1 MMLDANQPPATDH
14 AKNSRELSLM
24 EIIGRSQSDFELDFY
39 GRIAARSPY
48 YADVLAQLA
57 QLLTLKGRHEE
68 ALEIDR
74 RLVKLRPREPQVAYN
89 LACSYS
95 LLGRSDEALHEL
107 RRAIQ
112 LGYWDI
118 DHLLSDPDLTGLHQL
133 AEFRD
138 LLKALDFEIPED

>member
-1 MMLDANQPPATDH
+1 MSNLN
-14 AKNSRELSLM
+14 NSSTTKQNDTSAEMSLS

-39 GRIAARSPY
+39 SRIAARSPG
-48 YADVLAQLA
+48 YANVLIQLG

-68 ALEIDR
+68 ALEVDR
-74 RLVKLRPREPQVAYN
+74 RLSRIRPQEPQVAYN

-95 LLGRSDEALHEL
+95 LLGRTNEALGAL

-118 DHLLSDPDLTGLHQL
+118 DQMLVDPDLSGLHEVP
-133 AEFRD
+133 EFQD
-138 LLKALDFEIPED
+138 LLHSLDFEIPED

>member
-1 MMLDANQPPATDH
+1 MSNLN
-14 AKNSRELSLM
+14 NSSTTKQNDTSAEMSLS

-39 GRIAARSPY
+39 SRIAARSPG
-48 YADVLAQLA
+48 YANVLIQLG

-68 ALEIDR
+68 ALEVDR
-74 RLVKLRPREPQVAYN
+74 RLSRIRPQEPQVAYN

-95 LLGRSDEALHEL
+95 FLDAQMRREPL

-118 DHLLSDPDLTGLHQL
+118 DQMLVDPDLSGLHEVP
-133 AEFRD
+133 EFQD
-138 LLKALDFEIPED
+138 LLHSLDFEIPED